1 VTDRFELHISPEPS
15 DSDRDAILLAVRET
29 LRREAEL
36 ARPAPW
42 RLQGWTDQRVGLTD
56 IARWVPEHRRWAL
69 SSRMPLGGRVF
80 PGLNGRGDA
89 K

>member
-1 VTDRFELHISPEPS
+1 MDNDGRIHISPEPS
-15 DSDRDAILLAVRET
+15 DEDREAVLAAADAL

-36 ARPAPW
+36 ARPSAW
-42 RLQGWTDQRVGLTD
+42 RTAGWMAQRVG
-56 IARWVPEHRRWAL
+56 IADFSDRIPESRRWPL
-69 SSRMPLGGRVF
+69 SSQLPWGGRVF